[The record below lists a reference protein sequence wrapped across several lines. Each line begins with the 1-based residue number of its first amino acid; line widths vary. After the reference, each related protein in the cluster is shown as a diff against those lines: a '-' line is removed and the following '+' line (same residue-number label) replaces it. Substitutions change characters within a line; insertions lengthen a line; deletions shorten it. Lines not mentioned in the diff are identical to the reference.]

1 MREEPAGLADL
12 LAGVEAPATVL
23 FVHAHPDDE
32 SIATGG
38 TMAALAAAG
47 HRVLLLTCT
56 RGELGEVIPADLRH
70 LQVGLPESVDD
81 GTELAA
87 VRLTE
92 LASATRVLGVH
103 SGFLL
108 GTAPAL
114 TPGDPTRRYRDSG
127 MSWGED
133 GRAQPAPQVSAD
145 SFSQQPLEQAA
156 ADVAALLRVVRP
168 DVVVT
173 YDDDGGY
180 GHPDHIRAHQVTL
193 AALEQVR
200 GELPARL
207 WVTASDAGS
216 STGRL
221 IEVLGDAEGKR
232 AAIAAHG
239 TQTVVEGGRFALSNG
254 IWRDIDPVE
263 RFRAVETTSSPAPAR
278 RGGWLRAVLAA
289 LVVGLLVCW
298 LGTTLHGHV
307 GYAGATPLPWGAALA
322 IVFCAAAATAVGMW
336 TRTLWAA
343 AVTGAIA
350 FTANWLLAST
360 GEVPLIVTQT
370 AQPTGVALAG
380 LLWLYGAGVA
390 TVVAVL
396 LTARGLRASHAPRRS
411 PAL

>member
-12 LAGVEAPATVL
+12 LAGVTAPATVL

-56 RGELGEVIPADLRH
+56 RGELGEVIPEDLRH

-81 GTELAA
+81 GDQLARVRLDELAA
-87 VRLTE
+87 
-92 LASATRVLGVH
+92 ATRVLGVH
-103 SGFLL
+103 TGFLL

-114 TPGDPTRRYRDSG
+114 APGATARVYRDSG

-133 GRAQPAPQVSAD
+133 GRARPAPQVSAD
-145 SFSQQPLEQAA
+145 SFSQQPLDRAA
-156 ADVAALLRVVRP
+156 ADLAALLRLARP

-193 AALEQVR
+193 AALDQVR
-200 GELPARL
+200 DELPARL

-216 STGRL
+216 SSGRL
-221 IEVLGDAEGKR
+221 VEVAGDADAKR

-254 IWRDIDPVE
+254 IWQDISGFE
-263 RFRAVETTSSPAPAR
+263 RFRDATP
-278 RGGWLRAVLAA
+278 GGRPRLAATRTGGRMRTVLAA
-289 LVVGLLVCW
+289 VVAGVLVCW
-298 LGTTLHGHV
+298 LGTLLHGHV
-307 GYAGATPLPWGAALA
+307 AYLATTPVPWGAVLA
-322 IVFCAAAATAVGMW
+322 VVLCASAATAVGLW
-336 TRTLWAA
+336 RSALWAA
-343 AVTGAIA
+343 AVTGAVA
-350 FTANWLLAST
+350 FSANCLLAGT
-360 GEVPLIVTQT
+360 GDVPLIVTQT

-380 LLWLYGAGVA
+380 TIWLAGSAVA
-390 TVVAVL
+390 TVLAVL
-396 LTARGLRASHAPRRS
+396 LTARTLRRS
-411 PAL
+411 RA

>member
-1 MREEPAGLADL
+1 MQQEPAGERPGLSDL

-81 GTELAA
+81 GTELAR

-114 TPGDPTRRYRDSG
+114 ASGAPSRLYRDSG

-133 GRAQPAPQVSAD
+133 GRARPAPQVSAD
-145 SFSQQPLEQAA
+145 SFSQQPLEQST
-156 ADVAALLRVVRP
+156 ADAAALLRVVRP

-180 GHPDHIRAHQVTL
+180 GHPDHIRTHEVTL
-193 AALEQVR
+193 AALAQVR
-200 GELPARL
+200 EELPIRL

-221 IEVLGDAEGKR
+221 IEVAGDPQVKR

-239 TQTVVEGGRFALSNG
+239 TQAVVEGGRFALSNG
-254 IWRDIDPVE
+254 IWRDVDAVE
-263 RFRAVETTSSPAPAR
+263 RFRSMDTTTPPAPGRRR
-278 RGGWLRAVLAA
+278 RGGGIGAVLAA
-289 LVVGLLVCW
+289 VVAGLLVCW
-298 LGTTLHGHV
+298 LGTVLQGHV
-307 GYAGATPLPWGAALA
+307 GYTGATPLPWGAVLA
-322 IVFCAAAATAVGMW
+322 IVLCASAATAVGVW
-336 TRTLWAA
+336 TRSVWAA
-343 AVTGAIA
+343 ALTGAVA
-350 FTANWLLAST
+350 FTANWLLAGT

-370 AQPTGVALAG
+370 AQPTGIALAG
-380 LLWLYGAGVA
+380 LVWLYGAGVA
-390 TVVAVL
+390 TIAAVL
-396 LTARGLRASHAPRRS
+396 FTARGLRRS
-411 PAL
+411 RT